1 MPSACSSGDLLGCA
15 VSNVPWIIGALLVVV
30 VLLIALRYGLSYLER
45 MRGPARAA
53 PIAAPAAPKIVPIGS
68 PLQPPLPKEEKRQP
82 TKPTPLQLRVTDAPD
97 LRVTDFSDVRTRSAF
112 GELLTDVILT
122 ADGWKKLESKLASG
136 GGVGGLF
143 VREVR
148 GGGGFEALVV
158 QTLTNE
164 IACDPGAMAD
174 VVLER
179 ALSSLYAQGA
189 FGRAINDAMAN
200 ELIRGLRNGPPFFR
214 KELWRHNLSNGVT
227 AVTQLG
233 PDGEPKSSTMR
244 SHARLIAGAYA
255 SLKQFDRGA
264 LYVGGRATDD
274 GGDV

>member
-1 MPSACSSGDLLGCA
+1 MPSVCSSGDLLGCA
-15 VSNVPWIIGALLVVV
+15 VSNVPWIVGALSVVV
-30 VLLIALRYGLSYLER
+30 VFLIALRYGLSYLGR
-45 MRGPARAA
+45 LRGPARAV
-53 PIAAPAAPKIVPIGS
+53 PIAAPSAPKVVPIGS

-82 TKPTPLQLRVTDAPD
+82 EKPTPLQLRVTDAPD
-97 LRVTDFSDVRTRSAF
+97 LRVTDFADVRTRADF

-122 ADGWKKLESKLASG
+122 ADGWKKLESKLATG

-148 GGGGFEALVV
+148 GGGGFEALAV

-164 IACDPGAMAD
+164 IAFDPGVMSDA
-174 VVLER
+174 VLER

-233 PDGEPKSSTMR
+233 ADGEPKASTMR

-264 LYVGGRATDD
+264 FYVGGRPADD
-274 GGDV
+274 GSG

>member
-1 MPSACSSGDLLGCA
+1 MPSACGSGNLLGCA
-15 VSNVPWIIGALLVVV
+15 VSNVPWIIGALFVVV

-45 MRGPARAA
+45 VRGPARAA
-53 PIAAPAAPKIVPIGS
+53 STAAPAVPKIVPIGS

-82 TKPTPLQLRVTDAPD
+82 AKPTPLQLRVTDAPD
-97 LRVTDFSDVRTRSAF
+97 LRVTDFSDVKTRSAF

-122 ADGWKKLESKLASG
+122 ADGWKKLASG

-148 GGGGFEALVV
+148 GGGGFEALAV

-164 IACDPGAMAD
+164 IANDPGAMAD

-189 FGRAINDAMAN
+189 FGRAINDAVAN

-244 SHARLIAGAYA
+244 SNARLIAGAYA

-264 LYVGGRATDD
+264 FYVGGRATDD
-274 GGDV
+274 GGDA

>member
-1 MPSACSSGDLLGCA
+1 MPSTCNSGDLLGCA
-15 VSNVPWIIGALLVVV
+15 VSNVPWIIGTLVVIV
-30 VLLIALRYGLSYLER
+30 VLLIALRFALAYAER
-45 MRGPARAA
+45 LRRPARAA
-53 PIAAPAAPKIVPIGS
+53 PTAAPAMPKAVAVGS

-82 TKPTPLQLRVTDAPD
+82 SKPTPLQLRVTDAPD
-97 LRVTDFSDVRTRSAF
+97 LRVTDFTDAQTRKNF

-122 ADGWKKLESKLASG
+122 GDGWKKLESKLASG
-136 GGVGGLF
+136 GGIGGLF

-148 GGGGFEALVV
+148 GGGGFEVLAV

-164 IACDPGAMAD
+164 LAYEPGAMTD
-174 VVLER
+174 DMLEG

-189 FGRAINDAMAN
+189 FGRAINDAMAA

-214 KELWRHNLSNGVT
+214 KELWRHNLTNGIT

-233 PDGEPKSSTMR
+233 AEGEPKTSTMR

-264 LYVGGRATDD
+264 FYVGGRPTDD
-274 GGDV
+274 GSY